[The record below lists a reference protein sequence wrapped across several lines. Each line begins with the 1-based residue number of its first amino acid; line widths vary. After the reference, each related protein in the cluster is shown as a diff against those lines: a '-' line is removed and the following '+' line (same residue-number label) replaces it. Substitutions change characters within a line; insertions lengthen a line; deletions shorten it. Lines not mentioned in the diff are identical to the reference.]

1 MEENFIKEIDV
12 LTNGISEYIDN
23 AKYNVIR
30 YANQKLLE
38 RNWNIGKYIVENLQG
53 GEKRASYGAKILEE
67 VSKRLTEKYGSGFSE
82 RNLELMRK
90 FYLCFPISQPVAAK
104 LSWRHYTDLIVL
116 NNVNERT
123 FYIEQCLNNNWSARE
138 LERMIKSK
146 LYERTKNGSGIETA
160 LASKITEPIELIK
173 EPYVFEFFGLNDN
186 DNYTEREL
194 EESIINHLKEFIL
207 EIGKSFSYV
216 GRQIR
221 ITING
226 INYYIDIVFYNHEL
240 NCYFI
245 FELKNRK
252 LNSKDVG
259 QISLYKNYYDE
270 HIKKESDNETVGI
283 LIGTDKDRLEIKYAT
298 MKDKNILS
306 SKYILHLPTKEE
318 LYNLK

>member
-1 MEENFIKEIDV
+1 MEEKYIKEIDI

-23 AKYNVIR
+23 AKYDVIR

-53 GEKRASYGAKILEE
+53 GEKRAKYGTKVLEE
-67 VSKRLTEKYGSGFSE
+67 VSKRLTEKYGKGFSTY
-82 RNLELMRK
+82 NLRR
-90 FYLCFPISQPVAAK
+90 Y
-104 LSWRHYTDLIVL
+104 
-116 NNVNERT
+116 RT
-123 FYIEQCLNNNWSARE
+123 FYETFPIWGSVTPKLSFAHYEEILSIKNKIIVDFYLNESVNNCWGVKTLR
-138 LERMIKSK
+138 RMIKSK
-146 LYERTKNGSGIETA
+146 LYERTKNGSSKEII
-160 LASKITEPIELIK
+160 LLSKITEPIDLIK
-173 EPYVFEFFGLNDN
+173 EPYVFEFLGLNDN

-207 EIGKSFSYV
+207 EIGKIFLYV

-221 ITING
+221 INING
-226 INYYIDIVFYNHEL
+226 VNYYIDLLFYNHEL

-270 HIKKESDNETVGI
+270 RIKKENDNETVGI

-318 LYNLK
+318 LFRED